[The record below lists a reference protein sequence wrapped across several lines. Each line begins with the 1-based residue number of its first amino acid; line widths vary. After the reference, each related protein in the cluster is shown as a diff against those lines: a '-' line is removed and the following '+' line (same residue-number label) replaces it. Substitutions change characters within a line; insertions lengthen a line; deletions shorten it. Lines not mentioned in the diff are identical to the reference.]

1 MDPVATPTTSVT
13 PCRCSSNP
21 EPRPLRRSW
30 LAAALVFAVTACGGG
45 DAAPASSGATSRLVR
60 LEWDS
65 EGSAPGPTE
74 RTTLRPPSADSG
86 QPPWSVEGAETTR
99 VEVPPLGIS
108 DDPGLWMKGAGS
120 LTATVPGPIP
130 AGVTGIEVEI
140 FVRHRINVSVAL
152 VRRATGAEP
161 EFLETLAEQLKSGS
175 MAAETLRFRRLP
187 SREGTTDFDELRI
200 VADGSGGQVILF
212 SASWEEGRPEDGLP
226 SAKTGPGL
234 AYLGKDGR
242 RALAMTSNAP
252 AHTTWQ
258 ASPGH
263 VLAFDAGIPGEMYP
277 KGLNPELTVRVTG
290 SDDEVLERTF
300 GLHRSQWKPIW
311 VPLTGWTEGA
321 VNIELSLKATRTAVA
336 LIGDARIVPVPQT
349 GQPAPKQPVVL
360 LVSSDTHRADHLGAS
375 SDDPRV
381 RTPALDALAARGV
394 RFTQAWSTANVTL
407 PSHAALLTGTHP
419 KDTGVI
425 NNATSLGA
433 SAQTLA
439 ERFAEAGY
447 GTFGVVSSRHLSHSI
462 SGFGQGFDRY
472 AETGRGSQIAAIS
485 VGQMLRWIDSDLGR
499 PVFAFL
505 HLFDAHGPYE
515 PPEEFARDLEGLDDN
530 PLRIA
535 LYAGEI
541 EYVDNQLNRLFEH
554 PRVQGGITAMTADH
568 GESLGAHRIFFAHSE
583 LYPDT
588 THVPLLLAWP
598 GAPQGLAVGAEV
610 RQMDLGRTLLDLSGL
625 AAKDFPGRNLL
636 QWVEAAE
643 AGTAGPVEATFAL
656 ASGAQSAAIREDGWM
671 LSLHLLEHQPSG
683 SRKAYH
689 YPRHFVELYHL
700 AEDPAAS
707 RNLVHDERDRARTM
721 RAKLIAWLQRPSR
734 GYVAESAGLGGS
746 DLEALQQLGYGGGDL
761 DGVVAA
767 DNLFPSNCDCN
778 QCQRYSS
785 PR

>member
-1 MDPVATPTTSVT
+1 MT

-21 EPRPLRRSW
+21 KSRPLRRSW
-30 LAAALVFAVTACGGG
+30 LAATLVCIAAACGGG
-45 DAAPASSGATSRLVR
+45 DAAPEATAVPSGLVR
-60 LEWDS
+60 LEWTS
-65 EGSAPGPTE
+65 EGSAAGPTD
-74 RTTLRPPSADSG
+74 RTVLHPPTADSG
-86 QPPWSVEGAETTR
+86 EAHWAVEGAQTTK

-108 DDPGLWMKGAGS
+108 EDPGLWMNGSGA
-120 LTATVPGPIP
+120 LTAAVPGPIP
-130 AGVTGIEVEI
+130 ASVTGIDVEI

-152 VRRATGAEP
+152 VRREAGGEP
-161 EFLETLAEQLKSGS
+161 EFLETLPDQLKSGS
-175 MAAETLRFRRLP
+175 MAAETMHFRRLP
-187 SREGTTDFDELRI
+187 SPAGAADFDELRV
-200 VADGSGGQVILF
+200 VADGGGGQVILF
-212 SASWEEGRPEDGLP
+212 SVAWEQGRPEEGLP
-226 SAKTGPGL
+226 SAATGPGL

-242 RALAMTSNAP
+242 RAIAITSSAP
-252 AHTTWQ
+252 TRTTWQ

-263 VLAFDAGIPGEMYP
+263 VLALDAGVPGEMYP
-277 KGLNPELTVRVTG
+277 KGLKPELHVRVTG
-290 SDDEVLERTF
+290 SGDEVFERSF
-300 GLHRSQWKPIW
+300 GLHRSTWKPIW
-311 VPLTGWTEGA
+311 VPLTGWTEGE
-321 VNIELSLKATRTAVA
+321 VSVELSLSATRTAVA
-336 LIGDARIVPVPQT
+336 LIGDARIVPAPVA
-349 GQPAPKQPVVL
+349 GQPARQDPIVL
-360 LVSSDTHRADHLGAS
+360 LVSSDTHRADHLGIS

-381 RTPALDALAARGV
+381 RTPGLDALAARGV

-433 SAQTLA
+433 SAETLA

-447 GTFGVVSSRHLSHSI
+447 GTFGAVSSRHLSHTI

-485 VGQMLRWIDSDLGR
+485 VGQMLRWIEGDWGR
-499 PVFAFL
+499 PIFAFL

-515 PPEEFARDLEGLDDN
+515 PPQEFARDLEGLESN
-530 PLRIA
+530 PRLIA

-541 EYVDNQLNRLFEH
+541 EYVDQQLSRLFEH
-554 PRVQGGITAMTADH
+554 PRVQAGITAMTADH
-568 GESLGAHRIFFAHSE
+568 GESLGAHKIFFAHSE

-625 AAKDFPGRNLL
+625 GAKDFPGRNLL

-643 AGTAGPVEATFAL
+643 AGTGGPTEATYAL
-656 ASGAQSAAIREDGWM
+656 ASGAQSAAIRENGWM
-671 LSLHLLEHQPSG
+671 LTLHLLEHKPAG
-683 SRKAYH
+683 SRKSYL

-700 AEDPAAS
+700 AEDPGAA
-707 RNLVHDERDRARTM
+707 RNLVHDERERARAM
-721 RAKLIAWLQRPSR
+721 RAKLIAWLQQPSK
-734 GYVAESAGLGGS
+734 GYVAEAAGLGSS

-767 DNLFPSNCDCN
+767 DNLFPSSCDCKH
-778 QCQRYSS
+778 CERYSS
-785 PR
+785 PK